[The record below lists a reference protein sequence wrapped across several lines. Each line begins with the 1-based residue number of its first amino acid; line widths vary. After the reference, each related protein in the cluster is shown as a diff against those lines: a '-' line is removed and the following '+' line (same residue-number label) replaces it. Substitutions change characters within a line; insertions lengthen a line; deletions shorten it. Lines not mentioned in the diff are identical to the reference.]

1 MLMADDARLANVTP
15 LLLSAQLHSLA
26 DQVSTMSS
34 AECEEIAHELR
45 NMITVLELRISG
57 VRSPGRRSSS

>member
-34 AECEEIAHELR
+34 EECEEIAHELR
-45 NMITVLELRISG
+45 NIITIVELRIEAA
-57 VRSPGRRSSS
+57 RRPGRGSPS